1 MRRLIACLAAG
12 FLLSPAVAE
21 AHTHLEGSDPED
33 GATVEAPED
42 IMFYFDGPIEDY
54 NGVTVKDAEGNDVET
69 ADVSIEP
76 EDQLNVT
83 MEEPLEAGEYEA
95 SFDIVSEDGHIME
108 DSSSFTV
115 EEAAEEETS
124 EEEAATSN
132 DNSSSENNAE
142 GAEENADGETE
153 SAINEEE
160 AGSGFGI
167 TIGVIGLGL
176 VVAIV
181 ALFLFRLKRRT

>member
-1 MRRLIACLAAG
+1 M
-12 FLLSPAVAE
+12 
-21 AHTHLEGSDPED
+21 
-33 GATVEAPED
+33 EAPED

-115 EEAAEEETS
+115 EEAAEEEDD
-124 EEEAATSN
+124 AAAGDRPFGRERHRARALSQL
-132 DNSSSENNAE
+132 
-142 GAEENADGETE
+142 GAQAVP
-153 SAINEEE
+153 AIY
-160 AGSGFGI
+160 SI
-167 TIGVIGLGL
+167 
-176 VVAIV
+176 
-181 ALFLFRLKRRT
+181 R

>member
-12 FLLSPAVAE
+12 FLLSPAAAE
-21 AHTHLEGSDPED
+21 AHTHLESSDPED

-42 IMFYFDGPIEDY
+42 ITFYFDGPIEDY

-83 MEEPLEAGEYEA
+83 MEEPLEAGEYDA

-115 EEAAEEETS
+115 EEAS
-124 EEEAATSN
+124 EEAATS
-132 DNSSSENNAE
+132 DDASSSENNAE

-167 TIGVIGLGL
+167 TIGLIGLGL
-176 VVAIV
+176 VAAIV

>member
-115 EEAAEEETS
+115 EEAA
-124 EEEAATSN
+124 TSN

>member
-12 FLLSPAVAE
+12 FLLSPAAAE
-21 AHTHLEGSDPED
+21 AHTHLESSDPED

-42 IMFYFDGPIEDY
+42 ITFYFDGPIEDY
-54 NGVTVKDAEGNDVET
+54 NGVTVKDGEGNDVET

-76 EDQLNVT
+76 EDQLNVI

-115 EEAAEEETS
+115 EEES
-124 EEEAATSN
+124 EEAATSG
-132 DNSSSENNAE
+132 DASSSENNAE
-142 GAEENADGETE
+142 GAEENAEGQTE

-167 TIGVIGLGL
+167 TVGLIGLGL

>member
-21 AHTHLEGSDPED
+21 AHTHLESSEPED

-42 IMFYFDGPIEDY
+42 ITFYFDGPIEDY
-54 NGVTVKDAEGNDVET
+54 NGVTVKDEEGNDVET

-76 EDQLNVT
+76 GDQLNIT

-115 EEAAEEETS
+115 EEAS
-124 EEEAATSN
+124 EEEAATS
-132 DNSSSENNAE
+132 DDGSSSENNAE
-142 GAEENADGETE
+142 GAEENAEDQTE

-167 TIGVIGLGL
+167 TIGLIGLGL
-176 VVAIV
+176 VAAIV